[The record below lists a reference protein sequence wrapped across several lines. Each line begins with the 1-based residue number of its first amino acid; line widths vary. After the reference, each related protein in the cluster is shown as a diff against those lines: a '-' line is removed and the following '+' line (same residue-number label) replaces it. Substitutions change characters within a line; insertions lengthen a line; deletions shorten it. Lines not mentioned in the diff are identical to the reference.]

1 MDLRTVISTQKFGM
15 VKRAVWLVKSKAKTD
30 YCSNISLPSRVMSSV
45 A

>member
-1 MDLRTVISTQKFGM
+1 MELRIVISTKKFGM
-15 VKRAVWLVKSKAKTD
+15 VKKAVWLIKIKAKTD